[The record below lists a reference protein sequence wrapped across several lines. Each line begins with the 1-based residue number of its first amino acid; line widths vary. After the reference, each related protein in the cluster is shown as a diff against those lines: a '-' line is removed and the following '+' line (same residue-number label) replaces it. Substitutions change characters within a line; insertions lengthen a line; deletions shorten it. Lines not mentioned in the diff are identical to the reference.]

1 MVLIIFYDY
10 FIMLSYMMYYEILI
24 YLKYL
29 FATFGFPTLET
40 EKYQIFLKTPKNLL
54 GG

>member
-1 MVLIIFYDY
+1 
-10 FIMLSYMMYYEILI
+10 MYYEILI

-40 EKYQIFLKTPKNLL
+40 EKYQIFLKPPKNCWVDKVMLTKL
-54 GG
+54 KIL